1 MAYSKDLRK
10 RILAAVED
18 NDFTQ
23 AEIVRLFAVSR
34 SGLYYF
40 LRHVKETESIEPYP
54 FGGGRRS
61 KFQQKDIER
70 IKQYLA
76 THPDATLEEIL
87 EYSGKDASIM
97 SVHRTLKKIGYR
109 LKKVI
114 ICQRTRARRC

>member
-23 AEIVRLFAVSR
+23 AKIVRLFAVSR

-40 LRHVKETESIEPYP
+40 LRHVKETWSIEPYP

-70 IKQYLA
+70 IKRYL
-76 THPDATLEEIL
+76 TD
-87 EYSGKDASIM
+87 
-97 SVHRTLKKIGYR
+97 
-109 LKKVI
+109 I
-114 ICQRTRARRC
+114 IISRSLPAFLSML